1 MDKQQ
6 IIDKLIA
13 FRELEKFSDPAWEE
27 RGLIPSSRGVS
38 EKPAR
43 VLNECTDELILSVN
57 FGNRK
62 QLEVLK
68 DALKKLPRSD
78 YDTEEAE
85 FIVDYFFRLSTI
97 VEVDMT
103 DKLNRWLYGGV
114 LNSLLKVAKLF
125 SGKQKI
131 VETLRQDCTK
141 CSSKLE
147 TFIIKRQEGIPDSS
161 WFIIQCNNC
170 DEYNLLTKGPNI
182 KEMKFGNYK
191 LTEQLSKLEY
201 DESEAKIRLNQIRF
215 FRK

>member
-1 MDKQQ
+1 MDQQQ

-13 FRELEKFSDPAWEE
+13 FRELEKFSDSAWEE

-38 EKPAR
+38 EKPER

-97 VEVDMT
+97 VEVGMT

-147 TFIIKRQEGIPDSS
+147 TFIMQRQEGIPDSS

-170 DEYNLLTKGPNI
+170 NEYNLLSKGPNI

-191 LTEQLSKLEY
+191 LTEQLMKSEY

>member
-1 MDKQQ
+1 MDQQQ

-13 FRELEKFSDPAWEE
+13 FRELEKFSDSAWEE
-27 RGLIPSSRGVS
+27 RGLIPSSGEVS
-38 EKPAR
+38 EKPER
-43 VLNECTDELILSVN
+43 VLNDCTDELILSVN

-68 DALKKLPRSD
+68 DALKKLPRSE

-85 FIVDYFFRLSTI
+85 LIVDYFFRLSTI
-97 VEVDMT
+97 VGVDMT
-103 DKLNRWLYGGV
+103 NKLNRWLYGGV
-114 LNSLLKVAKLF
+114 LNLLFKVVKLF

-141 CSSKLE
+141 CNLKLE
-147 TFIIKRQEGIPDSS
+147 TFIMQRQEGIPDSS

-170 DEYNLLTKGPNI
+170 NEYNLLSKGPNI

-191 LTEQLSKLEY
+191 LTEQLMKSEY
-201 DESEAKIRLNQIRF
+201 DESEAKIRLNQVRF